1 LWRRDLATKM
11 SATTGSRREDETMA
25 SGDEGFTKEE
35 RAAMKARAAELR
47 AEAKRQKSADKAAAD
62 LQTVLDAFAAMP
74 EEERVV
80 AEGLHAL
87 VAEHAPMLAPKTW
100 YGFPSYADADG
111 KVVMFFQPG
120 SKFGGRY
127 STLGFQ
133 DAAQLDDGD
142 MWPTSY
148 ALSSVDDTTSPV
160 IVALLRKA
168 TGQVD

>member
-1 LWRRDLATKM
+1 M
-11 SATTGSRREDETMA
+11 PSA
-25 SGDEGFTKEE
+25 DEGFTKEE

-87 VAEHAPMLAPKTW
+87 VVEHAPMLAPKTW

-111 KVVMFFQPG
+111 KVVVFFQPG

-142 MWPTSY
+142 MWPTSF
-148 ALSSVDDTTSPV
+148 ALRSVDDTTRPA

-168 TGQVD
+168 TGQAD